1 MILKTLAAIA
11 ATIIFTSFAIVVAVG
26 IVIDAL
32 RYIAEISND
41 DVGEV
46 PVECNQEFLPDD
58 FDTLYI
64 NVADGDRR
72 DRKYWLNSVKG
83 GVESDR

>member
-1 MILKTLAAIA
+1 MIIKTLAAIA

-41 DVGEV
+41 EVGEV

-64 NVADGDRR
+64 IVADGDRR
-72 DRKYWLNSVKG
+72 DSKYWLKSVKG
-83 GVESDR
+83 CADHDK